1 MRYKLHCVGVS
12 VCVIII
18 LFIHKLQQVMGPGT
32 SCCILFNQME
42 DHVAPDYS
50 FRALP
55 QLSHVPKF
63 DGSNHREWNYE
74 LDLCFQNLEIAGIV
88 LGQEL
93 CPIEVKQSRELF
105 YSLSCRTMSHQSTCC
120 SSFTNLFSLF
130 FYVIHYDLLISCMWV
145 TPIHENLNV
154 NQQ

>member
-1 MRYKLHCVGVS
+1 
-12 VCVIII
+12 
-18 LFIHKLQQVMGPGT
+18 MGPDT
-32 SCCILFNQME
+32 SCCIWFNQME

-50 FRALP
+50 FRAFP

-93 CPIEVKQSRELF
+93 CPIEVKQSREFFF

-120 SSFTNLFSLF
+120 LSFTNLFSLF
-130 FYVIHYDLLISCMWV
+130 FFIFSLWSSDLMHVGHPHTWKFKRKSAIIHCPLNPFSFLIAHAIQRDS
-145 TPIHENLNV
+145 
-154 NQQ
+154 

>member
-1 MRYKLHCVGVS
+1 
-12 VCVIII
+12 
-18 LFIHKLQQVMGPGT
+18 
-32 SCCILFNQME
+32 ME

-50 FRALP
+50 FRAFP

-93 CPIEVKQSRELF
+93 CPIEGKQSREF
-105 YSLSCRTMSHQSTCC
+105 FFFFFTPFHVEPCHIRAHAAYRSQIYSA
-120 SSFTNLFSLF
+120 FFFLF
-130 FYVIHYDLLISCMWV
+130 FHYDLLISCMWV

>member
-1 MRYKLHCVGVS
+1 
-12 VCVIII
+12 
-18 LFIHKLQQVMGPGT
+18 MGPDT
-32 SCCILFNQME
+32 SCCIWFNQME

-50 FRALP
+50 FRAFP

-93 CPIEVKQSRELF
+93 CPIEVKQSRE
-105 YSLSCRTMSHQSTCC
+105 
-120 SSFTNLFSLF
+120 F
-130 FYVIHYDLLISCMWV
+130 FFLLPFM
-145 TPIHENLNV
+145 
-154 NQQ
+154 